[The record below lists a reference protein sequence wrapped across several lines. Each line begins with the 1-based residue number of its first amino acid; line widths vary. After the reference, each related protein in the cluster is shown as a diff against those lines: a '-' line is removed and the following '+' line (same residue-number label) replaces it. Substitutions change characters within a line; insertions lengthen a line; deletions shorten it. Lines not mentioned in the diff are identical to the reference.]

1 MPVIG
6 DVAIIAIDGD
16 EYNVKDKTART
27 SIQTLSEQVDNIDQY
42 TFEYGQE
49 TETLKITTGKVGA

>member
-6 DVAIIAIDGD
+6 DMSILAIDDD
-16 EYNVKDKTART
+16 EYNIKDETART
-27 SIQTLSEQVDNIDQY
+27 SIQTLSGKIDNIDQY
-42 TFEYGQE
+42 NFEYEQA

>member
-6 DVAIIAIDGD
+6 DLSILAIDED
-16 EYNVKDKTART
+16 EYNIKDETART
-27 SIQTLSEQVDNIDQY
+27 NIQTLSEQIGNIDQY
-42 TFEYGQE
+42 TFEYEQT

>member
-6 DVAIIAIDGD
+6 AMSIIAIADD
-16 EYNVKDKTART
+16 EYNIKDETART
-27 SIQTLSEQVDNIDQY
+27 SIQTLSEQIDNINQY
-42 TFEYGQE
+42 TFEYEQE

>member
-6 DVAIIAIDGD
+6 DMSILAIDGD

-27 SIQTLSEQVDNIDQY
+27 SIQTLSEKIVNIDQY
-42 TFEYGQE
+42 TFEYEQT